1 MNETVTNNDRKS
13 VAAIILLVLAGVA
26 LWVASWLWL
35 KGYPIRRSPQR
46 FRIVFHNAAGLTNH
60 AAVYSDGVRVGSIES
75 IVLQQPHQVVVS
87 VRVDEQN
94 IAVPKDAQFFIH
106 ANGLI
111 GARYIDIVLP
121 NSPGT
126 AAVLNEQ
133 SLVSGVDPINLDK
146 VTEDAAAKIESF
158 DVAELRRSTRHL
170 AIAADNVSSLTRKF
184 ESVGDSTIRVE
195 RQVGLL
201 TRNLNGTAGK
211 INRIMRDPK
220 FSATLASVAHDARDA
235 ASMADDA
242 MCKLQTVAADPALRA
257 DIKEMLTTACD
268 AAHDIRLTASE
279 VEKLGSDRDL
289 RDDAKKIISDARRGV
304 ETLDALMRDPSA
316 AGDVKSTLTEAR
328 RAFARIDTV
337 GAQLGQ
343 VLDKR
348 APVMQMMFGR
358 PGHLKPETM
367 CAPQSQYE

>member
-1 MNETVTNNDRKS
+1 
-13 VAAIILLVLAGVA
+13 
-26 LWVASWLWL
+26 
-35 KGYPIRRSPQR
+35 
-46 FRIVFHNAAGLTNH
+46 
-60 AAVYSDGVRVGSIES
+60 
-75 IVLQQPHQVVVS
+75 
-87 VRVDEQN
+87 
-94 IAVPKDAQFFIH
+94 
-106 ANGLI
+106 
-111 GARYIDIVLP
+111 
-121 NSPGT
+121 
-126 AAVLNEQ
+126 
-133 SLVSGVDPINLDK
+133 
-146 VTEDAAAKIESF
+146 
-158 DVAELRRSTRHL
+158 
-170 AIAADNVSSLTRKF
+170 
-184 ESVGDSTIRVE
+184 
-195 RQVGLL
+195 
-201 TRNLNGTAGK
+201 
-211 INRIMRDPK
+211 
-220 FSATLASVAHDARDA
+220 
-235 ASMADDA
+235 
-242 MCKLQTVAADPALRA
+242 
-257 DIKEMLTTACD
+257 MLTTACD